1 MLEIVCYDSDG
12 RVIDHLTQWDVG
24 QSVSVRGATYS
35 GDPVFHF
42 CNRRSYEALVVTA
55 KNVDG
60 ALVADIPNVLL
71 TESLPIEI
79 YMYYQ
84 QKPGSAKTVYTISI
98 PVEQRKK
105 PTDYIFE
112 DNVDYV
118 GLVEIN
124 KQMSAAL
131 AEVRKAVDEVKTAV
145 GLVDGVIGSAQSA
158 TNDANAAAAL
168 ANTAAGKADTA
179 SGEAKTAAQSA
190 TAEAKKATDAAAE
203 AKAAAQAA
211 TNSAGAVESA
221 VNDAKAATKSAND
234 ISAEL
239 NRKLAAG
246 EFNGKTPVK
255 GVDYFTEAEGTQFK
269 DEVYA
274 QASAEITPVLESAE
288 AAAKKADTAS
298 QNANTKADEANTAAA
313 GANAISEELR
323 RKLEAGE
330 FNGKTPVKGEDY
342 FTPTEEQQF
351 EDTVYGRAV
360 ERINPV
366 LDAAGMAANEA
377 KAATQAATTASGE
390 AKAATQAA
398 TTAATE
404 ATTSKNAA
412 DESTR
417 NANLAA
423 ENANEAATK
432 ANEAAQN
439 ATINLEEVKKDVGN
453 KLDKPTAQPTAGQI
467 LKVRSTNPDGSFVVE
482 WADDGG
488 GTVQDVQIDGNTIVQ
503 DGVADIPVA
512 GTDKLGVVALPPI
525 TYGIGINNKNRL
537 DLFGLTESQIRDR
550 YSGRPLMG
558 LHIDT
563 AVRIAMCDG
572 KGPAWTADEQVA
584 ARDRMGIEN
593 LPLIAEATV
602 ETPVKKIT
610 IANSSDGK
618 SLNLRECIVLVDAGA
633 GTGMISVYTH
643 NSSVYSVVSKINLSL
658 NETGKTHIGVYNKG
672 LGNGTFVSLGCD
684 LGKTSSEY
692 YGKPVNGCILTKLS
706 SDSTIRKMEL
716 ACFTAENIPAGTN
729 ITVYGVRV

>member
-145 GLVDGVIGSAQSA
+145 GLVDGAIGSAQSA

-255 GVDYFTEAEGTQFK
+255 GK
-269 DEVYA
+269 
-274 QASAEITPVLESAE
+274 
-288 AAAKKADTAS
+288 
-298 QNANTKADEANTAAA
+298 
-313 GANAISEELR
+313 
-323 RKLEAGE
+323 
-330 FNGKTPVKGEDY
+330 DY

-366 LDAAGMAANEA
+366 LDAAGMAAN
-377 KAATQAATTASGE
+377 E

-439 ATINLEEVKKDVGN
+439 ATIGLEEVKKDVGN
-453 KLDKPTAQPTAGQI
+453 KLDKPTAQPTVGQI

-488 GTVQDVQIDGNTIVQ
+488 GTVQDVQINGATIVQ
-503 DGVADIPVA
+503 DGVANIPIA
-512 GTDKLGVVALPPI
+512 SRSYHGVIRPWRNISLSGSYPGSIYIPEA
-525 TYGIGINNKNRL
+525 TKQNM
-537 DLFGLTESQIRDR
+537 TERE
-550 YSGRPLMG
+550 YY
-558 LHIDT
+558 
-563 AVRIAMCDG
+563 AVVQTHQWDEMLKYAMCDG
-572 KGPAWTADEQVA
+572 KGPAWTAVEQAA
-584 ARDRMGIEN
+584 ARARMGIDNWEPILETELSEQALSVEVKLFPDGSPLSLSKFCVFVTNIPEN
-593 LPLIAEATV
+593 TPTNTAKIRFDAGTKNVANLFLRYAEVPLGNSQYAATFYQQFGDNAYLVVSGKGDKASVRYNMDAGVSRYDYGGLDATATTINRLSVRTSDSGKFQLPVGT
-602 ETPVKKIT
+602 KIT
-610 IANSSDGK
+610 I
-618 SLNLRECIVLVDAGA
+618 
-633 GTGMISVYTH
+633 
-643 NSSVYSVVSKINLSL
+643 
-658 NETGKTHIGVYNKG
+658 
-672 LGNGTFVSLGCD
+672 
-684 LGKTSSEY
+684 
-692 YGKPVNGCILTKLS
+692 
-706 SDSTIRKMEL
+706 
-716 ACFTAENIPAGTN
+716 
-729 ITVYGVRV
+729 YGVRA